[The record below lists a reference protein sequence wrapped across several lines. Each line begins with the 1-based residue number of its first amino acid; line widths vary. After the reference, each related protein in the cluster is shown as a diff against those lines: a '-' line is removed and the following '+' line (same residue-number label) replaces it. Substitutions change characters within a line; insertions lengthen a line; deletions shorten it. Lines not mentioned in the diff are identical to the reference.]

1 MCFVSSITTSILCWQ
16 DCARTRTMYYCRTE
30 SPRPATWI
38 PIVGSTALAVSR
50 VTVVPKVKSA
60 PWHQVRLAHVLKVQ
74 WNLLNLINFA
84 HSSMFF
90 YLFKLFSP
98 WAIFSISFLFD
109 SCFALLDLVLSA
121 IHWGHYTPTAP
132 SQCKLSPY
140 TWLCLMMNQTHLV
153 QIYHQEILDYSLSL
167 SALLIQKHWVKIMK
181 TSSALWW
188 CFENMQFLRF
198 TKFLLEKI
206 QKNPLNS
213 S

>member
-1 MCFVSSITTSILCWQ
+1 MLTGLCPDQ
-16 DCARTRTMYYCRTE
+16 DNVLL
-30 SPRPATWI
+30 SD
-38 PIVGSTALAVSR
+38 G
-50 VTVVPKVKSA
+50 VPKTCYVDTDCGINSFGCIKGHCCPKGQVSTVAPGTSSSCFKSTVKL
-60 PWHQVRLAHVLKVQ
+60 VE
-74 WNLLNLINFA
+74 LNFV